1 MTESSLQADGPL
13 GIELFKEVVR
23 EHHPDH
29 TVTAFETVRPK
40 IRNGYTTYI
49 LSLDPPST
57 SFLTVS
63 LSDAGTTPPASNS
76 EAGSSAAPTP
86 DAEPAPGIPPHTF
99 ELIAHLSE
107 RIRTNTSMPVPDI
120 ALGTCANHRYML
132 TAPQPIRKP
141 VPLSCASLDAQQ
153 RTLVDLKLGQAFAQL
168 HQNVQNDWFGIP
180 AETAPVAPS
189 LPGLLSGSSVL
200 SSALSAAPSDTAYS
214 WQETFTGLLED
225 LLQHLPPAHA
235 AAIPLA
241 DIRACLSR
249 AIGFYL
255 FDDADV
261 PALVTLTAS
270 PDFIYVEE
278 NASGDGDLDV
288 PIVIPPALALSHSV
302 YGDPLLEGIFLPPGP
317 GEAFMEGYK
326 EALIVFPRQRTKRM
340 WYTLFFALLALT
352 AKRRDKQDE
361 EWALKMIEETVEALK
376 KAPSY

>member
-1 MTESSLQADGPL
+1 
-13 GIELFKEVVR
+13 
-23 EHHPDH
+23 
-29 TVTAFETVRPK
+29 
-40 IRNGYTTYI
+40 
-49 LSLDPPST
+49 
-57 SFLTVS
+57 
-63 LSDAGTTPPASNS
+63 
-76 EAGSSAAPTP
+76 
-86 DAEPAPGIPPHTF
+86 
-99 ELIAHLSE
+99 
-107 RIRTNTSMPVPDI
+107 MPVPDI
-120 ALGTCANHRYML
+120 ALGTCANHRYIL

-141 VPLSCASLDAQQ
+141 VPLSCASLDAKQ

-189 LPGLLSGSSVL
+189 VPGLLSGSSVL
-200 SSALSAAPSDTAYS
+200 ASALSAAPSDTAYS

-278 NASGDGDLDV
+278 DASGDADLDV

-361 EWALKMIEETVEALK
+361 EWALKMIVETVEALK

>member
-1 MTESSLQADGPL
+1 MVSSTGSVAL
-13 GIELFKEVVR
+13 
-23 EHHPDH
+23 
-29 TVTAFETVRPK
+29 
-40 IRNGYTTYI
+40 
-49 LSLDPPST
+49 
-57 SFLTVS
+57 
-63 LSDAGTTPPASNS
+63 SNS
-76 EAGSSAAPTP
+76 NAA
-86 DAEPAPGIPPHTF
+86 ESVF
-99 ELIAHLSE
+99 W
-107 RIRTNTSMPVPDI
+107 
-120 ALGTCANHRYML
+120 YF
-132 TAPQPIRKP
+132 
-141 VPLSCASLDAQQ
+141 
-153 RTLVDLKLGQAFAQL
+153 LVDLKLGQAFAQL

-189 LPGLLSGSSVL
+189 VPGLLSGSSVL
-200 SSALSAAPSDTAYS
+200 TSALSAAPSDTAYS

-278 NASGDGDLDV
+278 DASGDGDIDV
-288 PIVIPPALALSHSV
+288 SIVIPPALALSHSV